1 MSFYTGTNNE
11 LLYASFGAGTASTPT
26 ASPGSSMINGYPA
39 IIIPGGFM
47 SRTGTLSSSLL
58 FECGGL
64 LIATAT
70 VPTWQ
75 VFFYLTSATPAAW
88 GSTVTL
94 GSSATWTPTATT
106 GCWFTMRVH
115 IGLRTLGTVAA
126 GGNTATSTVVCIG
139 EMRYELAAASTA
151 TVNTIPVSPATT
163 YSPALT
169 AWEPDLQYFLWPSLS
184 LGAGTAGNTITMEY
198 AKLYGEN

>member
-1 MSFYTGTNNE
+1 MSFFTGTQSE
-11 LLYASFGAGTASTPT
+11 LLYANFGAGTASTPT
-26 ASPGSSMINGYPA
+26 TTPGSSMINGYPA
-39 IIIPGGFM
+39 ITIPGGYM
-47 SRTGTLSSSLL
+47 SRTGTQSSSLV

-75 VFFYLTSATPAAW
+75 MFLYLTSVTPAAW
-88 GSTVTL
+88 AGTVTL
-94 GSSATWTPTATT
+94 GSTATWTPTATT
-106 GCWFTMRVH
+106 GCWFTMRVN

-126 GGNTATSTVVCIG
+126 AGTSATSTVVAIG
-139 EMRYELAAASTA
+139 EMRYELASASTA

-163 YSPALT
+163 YSPTLT

>member
-1 MSFYTGTNNE
+1 MSGYTMLQTE
-11 LLYASFGAGTASTPT
+11 VLYANFGAGTASTPT
-26 ASPGSSMINGYPA
+26 VSPGSSAINGYPA
-39 IIIPGGFM
+39 ITIPGGYM
-47 SRTGTLSSSLL
+47 SRVGTNSSSLV

-75 VFFYLTSATPAAW
+75 IFLYLTTAQPAAW

-94 GSSATWTPTATT
+94 GSTATWTPTATT
-106 GCWFTMRVH
+106 GCWFTMRLN

-126 GGNTATSTVVCIG
+126 GASDATSTVVCVG

-163 YSPALT
+163 YSPTCTTWAQ
-169 AWEPDLQYFLWPSLS
+169 DQQYYLWPSLS
-184 LGAGTAGNTITMEY
+184 LGSATAGNTLTMEY